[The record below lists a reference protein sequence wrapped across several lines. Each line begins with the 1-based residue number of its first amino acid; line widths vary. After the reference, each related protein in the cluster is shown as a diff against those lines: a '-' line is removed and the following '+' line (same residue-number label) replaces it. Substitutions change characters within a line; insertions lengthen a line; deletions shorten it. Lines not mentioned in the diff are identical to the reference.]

1 MTDKLNMS
9 LVLKKLWNGWKRFA
23 HKVARVQTIIL
34 ITIFYFLILVP
45 LGALFR
51 LFGWDPLEARGFNS
65 KKPSNWK
72 KIAAATP
79 DLESFKRQS

>member
-1 MTDKLNMS
+1 MKTA
-9 LVLKKLWNGWKRFA
+9 LKKFWTGWKRLA

-51 LFGWDPLEARGFNS
+51 MFGWDPLEAKGLQSGRT
-65 KKPSNWK
+65 SNWK
-72 KIAAATP
+72 EVTP
-79 DLESFKRQS
+79 KSPELESLRRLS